1 MPNTYVALDIKTL
14 SSTSSITFTSIPQ
27 GYTDL
32 VLVLGS
38 LTFSSGG
45 NPQIQFNGD
54 TSTNYS
60 NTDLYGNGSSAG
72 STRNSNNNYI
82 NVGFSATNG
91 SATEPSTVIVQ
102 VMNYSNATTYKT
114 LLGRGNRAGGEVQA
128 NVGLWR
134 ATPAAITSMTV
145 KVASG
150 SMTGTAALYGIANA
164 DQGSAKATGG
174 MITEDSTY
182 WYHTFTSSGAFVPK
196 QSLTCDVLLVAGGGG
211 GGDGNGGGGG
221 AGGVLNLTSQALT
234 AISYNVTVGSG
245 GNYNTNGT
253 NSVIG
258 ALSAAIG
265 GGGGGYGGGGPGG
278 NGGSGGGGGYAGAG
292 SSTGGTGTAGPP
304 RQGYNG
310 GSVPNGSYAVG
321 FGGGAGSAGTTSAA
335 GDGTSTYSSWGSI
348 TNTGQNV
355 SGVYKYAGGG
365 NAEYATTP
373 PNNGGG
379 GAGNGGNGIANT
391 GGGGGATAS
400 YGTGGKGGSGVVI
413 VRYLKA

>member
-1 MPNTYVALDIKTL
+1 MPNTYVALKTE
-14 SSTSSITFTSIPQ
+14 TVAVATNTVTFSSIPS

-32 VLVLGS
+32 VLVGAGTLAS
-38 LTFSSGG
+38 NSTIAIRL
-45 NPQIQFNGD
+45 NGD
-54 TSTNYS
+54 TASNYSRTEIYGDGSAAASYRESNQSTQNFALWDTTGSNFITHIQNYS
-60 NTDLYGNGSSAG
+60 NT
-72 STRNSNNNYI
+72 T
-82 NVGFSATNG
+82 TN
-91 SATEPSTVIVQ
+91 
-102 VMNYSNATTYKT
+102 KT
-114 LLGRGNRAGGEVQA
+114 LLTRYNRPSSLVGA
-128 NVGLWR
+128 NVVLYR
-134 ATPAAITSMTV
+134 STSAITSVTLIGGANFSV
-145 KVASG
+145 G
-150 SMTGTAALYGIANA
+150 STFSLYGIANA

-365 NAEYATTP
+365 NTESATTS